1 MKVQTEIYKGIEFIQ
16 ISKLPEDQ
24 KLLIKQSIPADQ
36 IIKILKEN
44 ELLTDC
50 IQFQH
55 YSAWYDGQFLN
66 PTKPKALVVAAEA
79 QEKSVRLA

>member
-16 ISKLPEDQ
+16 ISKLPEEQ
-24 KLLIKQSIPADQ
+24 KVLIKQSIPADQ

-55 YSAWYDGQFLN
+55 YSAWYDSQFGN
-66 PTKPKALVVAAEA
+66 QAKPKTPVLELETK
-79 QEKSVRLA
+79 EKSIRTA

>member
-1 MKVQTEIYKGIEFIQ
+1 MKVQTEIYKGIEYIQ
-16 ISKLPEDQ
+16 ISKLPEEQ

-55 YSAWYDGQFLN
+55 YSAWFDSQFGDQV
-66 PTKPKALVVAAEA
+66 KPKTPVLEL
-79 QEKSVRLA
+79 ETNKKSVRIA